1 MFALHRLHNLR
12 TAAHAA
18 LLEADWPLTPEVLAS
33 QLFGAHRHE
42 DPVAAIIVRH
52 LLQGDPRFVRTHT
65 GRWSAAR
72 APHLRGALGDTVFT
86 VVDLET
92 TGSVLGVDEIVEIG
106 ALTVRGGRIVSRL
119 STLVRSRRPMPPW
132 VRRLTGIRTVDLR
145 DAPTFPEVAPGLRE
159 MLAGAVFVA
168 HDVRFDLPFLRW
180 EFSRHGLDLPEMLGV
195 CTLQLSRLLWP
206 DLPSHRLGDL
216 ARDLDVPHGQPH
228 RAGADAE
235 ATAGIL
241 RQALAGASRHGLS
254 ELGDLFTASLVVGDE
269 AAPEGAIAAEA
280 AG

>member
-1 MFALHRLHNLR
+1 MIALHRLHNLR

-42 DPVAAIIVRH
+42 DPVAAVIVRH
-52 LLQGDPRFVRTHT
+52 LLQDDRRFVRTHA
-65 GRWSAAR
+65 GRWSAAG
-72 APHLRGALGDTVFT
+72 APHLRGALDDTVFT

-106 ALTVRGGRIVSRL
+106 ALTVRGDHVVSRL

-132 VRRLTGIRTVDLR
+132 VRRLTGIRTADLR

-180 EFSRHGLDLPEMLGV
+180 EFSRHGLALPEMLGV

-241 RQALAGASRHGLS
+241 RQALAGASNRGLS
-254 ELGDLFTASLVVGDE
+254 ELGDLFTASLAAGDE
-269 AAPEGAIAAEA
+269 DAPEPAIVAEA

>member
-1 MFALHRLHNLR
+1 MIALHRLHNLR

-42 DPVAAIIVRH
+42 DPVAAVIVRH
-52 LLQGDPRFVRTHT
+52 LLQDDRRFVRTHA
-65 GRWSAAR
+65 GRWSAAG
-72 APHLRGALGDTVFT
+72 APHLRGALDDTVFT

-106 ALTVRGGRIVSRL
+106 ALSVRGDHVVSRL

-132 VRRLTGIRTVDLR
+132 VRRLTGIRTADLR

-180 EFSRHGLDLPEMLGV
+180 EFSRHGLALPEMLGV

-241 RQALAGASRHGLS
+241 RQALAGASNRGLS
-254 ELGDLFTASLVVGDE
+254 ELGDLFTASLAAGDE
-269 AAPEGAIAAEA
+269 DAPEPAIVAEA